1 MVKPDKTNSPQ
12 QNNKSRE
19 KERAKDDPLSIRG
32 FRSIFTLVAI
42 ALWAGLL
49 SFVDLFANWA
59 IEQSIFESSSIV
71 PNIRWIIHGVIG
83 LVLLLSL
90 FLAQLLVKTPRLKI
104 IFKFWSIATIITL
117 AFIPAKILQ
126 VTDQQAAASL
136 QIIVLLISVI
146 VFYFIKARKETL
158 ETGKEK
164 KNRSGLLGMAVLVAG
179 AMSIPWILW
188 GALGSIDDT
197 LLYLVLGEIF
207 AVFFVMVSYPYL
219 FDKTLSPER
228 EISLFDYIL
237 DGITV
242 TLFLFILLTGLS
254 QNGSQLIMGIMLP
267 FSAWLI
273 VGLVIL
279 ANKSSDRA
287 KVPVGLISG
296 LALALPQ
303 LWFDADEL
311 SIITNST
318 NGETLTWATRSAYF
332 SIGIMLFSVIILLF
346 FFKSSMKLRV
356 TKKANWLMSLLSVA
370 AVVCVYLIWGRVGF
384 FGDKIF
390 IVMKDQADLSQ
401 VAQIDDLAA
410 RKQAVYSTLVSEADT
425 TQADLRAQLTQW
437 KLKFTPY
444 YLVNGIETDT
454 FSLYSMEIFK
464 RGDVDRVLESPQL
477 RPLPKQAE
485 VQNSDPANQPSEMSW
500 NLKMIGIDKVRQNL
514 GITGKGIVIGQ
525 TDSGVDGYH
534 SEVKPSY
541 RGITGGDD
549 YNWLDPWNGTI
560 YPTDSEGHGTATLGL
575 ITGKNIGIAPDAQ
588 WIGCVNLARNLG
600 NPAVYLNC
608 MQFML
613 APYPQNGNAFT
624 DGDTTKGAMIV
635 NNSWGCPQVEGCD
648 AEIFKSAVNAMETA
662 GIFMSVAAGNT
673 GQYGCSTVTDPPA
686 IYQDVFTAGSINQAG
701 NISDFSS
708 LGPVSVDGSGLVK
721 PDILAPGEN
730 IVSAFPG
737 NAYMQ
742 ADGTSFSAPHVSGVV
757 ALMWSANPKLIGNVE
772 LTRKILEGT
781 ASPYTGTM
789 PSCITSKA
797 TPNDAAGYGVLNA
810 YAAVK
815 AAMEVQ

>member
-1 MVKPDKTNSPQ
+1 MVKPEKTNTPQ
-12 QNNKSRE
+12 QKNKSTE
-19 KERAKDDPLSIRG
+19 TNRAKDDPLTIRG
-32 FRSIFTLVAI
+32 FRSIFTLAAI
-42 ALWAGLL
+42 AIWAGLL
-49 SFVDLFANWA
+49 SFVDLLANWA

-104 IFKFWSIATIITL
+104 IFKFWSIAAIITL
-117 AFIPAKILQ
+117 TFIPAKILQ

-136 QIIVLLISVI
+136 QIIALLIAVI
-146 VFYFIKARKETL
+146 VFYFINSRKESG

-164 KNRSGLLGMAVLVAG
+164 KNHSGLIGMAVLIAG
-179 AMSIPWILW
+179 LMSIPWILW

-197 LLYLVLGEIF
+197 LLYLILGEIF
-207 AVFFVMVSYPYL
+207 AVFCVSVFYPYL
-219 FDKTLSPER
+219 FDKTLSPDR
-228 EISLFDYIL
+228 ELNLFDYIL
-237 DGITV
+237 DGISV
-242 TLFLFILLTGLS
+242 TLFLIILLTGLS

-267 FSAWLI
+267 FSAWVI

-279 ANKSSDRA
+279 ANKSTDRA
-287 KVPVGLISG
+287 KVSVGLISG
-296 LALALPQ
+296 LALVLPQ

-332 SIGIMLFSVIILLF
+332 SIGIMLFAVIIFLV
-346 FFKSSMKLRV
+346 FFKSSIKLKV
-356 TKKANWLMSLLSVA
+356 TKKANWLMSLLSIA
-370 AVVCVYLIWGRVGF
+370 TVVCVYLIWGRVGF
-384 FGDKIF
+384 YGDKIF
-390 IVMKDQADLSQ
+390 IVMKDQADLSK
-401 VAQIDDLAA
+401 ATQIEDLAA
-410 RKQAVYSTLVSEADT
+410 RKKAVYETLVSEADSS
-425 TQADLRAQLTQW
+425 QADLRAQLTKW
-437 KLKFTPY
+437 KLKYTPY
-444 YLVNGIETDT
+444 YLVNGIETDSI
-454 FSLYSMEIFK
+454 SLYSMEILK
-464 RGDVDRVLESPQL
+464 RSDVDRILDNPQL

-485 VQNSDPANQPSEMSW
+485 PQNSDPANRPSEMSW
-500 NLKMIGIDKVRQNL
+500 NLKMIGIDKVRDDL
-514 GITGKGIVIGQ
+514 GITGKGIIIGQ
-525 TDSGVDGYH
+525 TDSGADGYH
-534 SEVKPSY
+534 SEVKSSY
-541 RGITGGDD
+541 RGSTGGDD

-560 YPTDSEGHGTATLGL
+560 YPTDSEGHGTATLAL

-624 DGDTTKGAMIV
+624 DGDTTQGAMIV

-648 AEIFKSAVNAMETA
+648 AGIFQSAVDAMETA
-662 GIFMSVAAGNT
+662 GIFMAVAAGNT

-708 LGPVSVDGSGLVK
+708 LGPVAVDGSGRVK

-772 LTRKILEGT
+772 LTRRILEET
-781 ASPYTGTM
+781 ATPYTGTM
-789 PSCITSKA
+789 PACISSTA
-797 TPNDAAGYGVLNA
+797 VPNDAAGYGVLNA